1 MVVVAVMMKRSG
13 SKNPMGGGITGGS
26 SAKRDADSIE
36 WEMRPGG
43 MLVQKR
49 DPNAD
54 PALKPPPNVKLR
66 VTYGSARLEVS
77 INLQTTFGELK
88 KMLAV
93 ETGLQPNEQ
102 RLIFKG
108 KERDSSDFLDI
119 SGVKEKSKIVLIE
132 DPSSRERKYIEM
144 KRNAKIEMA
153 CKAISEICGE
163 VDKLSEQ
170 VSVLEG
176 LVNNGKKVVENDIT
190 GLTELLMR
198 QLVKL
203 DGITADGDAKVQRR
217 LQVRRVQ
224 KCIETLDAMKV
235 RNSMPKSLLDHPVV
249 TTKWETFES
258 APPNSTTSA
267 TPKWELF
274 D

>member
-1 MVVVAVMMKRSG
+1 MMRRSG
-13 SKNPMGGGITGGS
+13 SKGSFAVGGGIGS
-26 SAKRDADSIE
+26 SAKARSDGAADAID

-54 PALKPPPNVKLR
+54 PKLKPPPNVKLR
-66 VTYGSARLEVS
+66 VTYGSMRLEIS

-88 KMLAV
+88 KLLAV

-102 RLIFKG
+102 RLIFRG
-108 KERDSSDFLDI
+108 KERDSNDFLDI
-119 SGVKEKSKIVLIE
+119 SGVKDKSKIVLIE

-163 VDKLSEQ
+163 VDKLAEQ
-170 VSVLEG
+170 VSTLEG
-176 LVNNGKKVVENDIT
+176 LVNNGKKVTETDIVA
-190 GLTELLMR
+190 LTEFLMR

-203 DGITADGDAKVQRR
+203 DGITADGDAKAQRR

-224 KCIETLDAMKV
+224 KCIETLDALKV
-235 RNSMPKSLLDHPVV
+235 RNAMPKSLLDHPVM
-249 TTKWETFES
+249 TTKWETFEP
-258 APPNSTTSA
+258 APPPNSTSSA
-267 TPKWELF
+267 TANWELF